1 VPALVAGS
9 VSQPFID
16 RGAAVGSP
24 DFLIVGA
31 MRAGTTALASALAEH
46 PQVFMTTPKEPNFFA
61 VPYGALDFVGP
72 GDQAFARQNSRDWD
86 SYVGLFRGAG
96 TRVCGEASAAYLALP
111 GVASEIRRRRPDAK
125 IVMILRDPV
134 ERGYSAWQYL
144 RGGGRERLR
153 DFAAALA
160 AEKERRSLG
169 YGPIW
174 WYVEASRYQ
183 ERLEEYLTAFPRRQ
197 VHVLT
202 NEELRR
208 DPVGAMSR
216 ICTFLDVDPAHLPG
230 SALSR
235 EVNPSGVPRAEI
247 LTHVLHPHYRLRE
260 PLSRIAPPVVRQVVR
275 RARAASMLGGHQMPP
290 EARRFLQEELADVAA
305 EVHKLTGVDTSHWQ
319 VPT

>member
-1 VPALVAGS
+1 
-9 VSQPFID
+9 
-16 RGAAVGSP
+16 VGIP
-24 DFLIVGA
+24 EFLIVGA

-46 PQVFMTTPKEPNFFA
+46 PRVFMTTPKEPNFFA
-61 VPYGALDFVGP
+61 VSYGALDFVGP
-72 GDQAFARQNSRDWD
+72 GDQAFARQNIRDWD
-86 SYVGLFRGAG
+86 SYAELFREAG

-125 IVMILRDPV
+125 IVIILRDPV
-134 ERGYSAWQYL
+134 ERGFSAWQYL
-144 RGGGRERLR
+144 RGRGREHLR
-153 DFAAALA
+153 EFAAGLA

-183 ERLEEYLTAFPRRQ
+183 ERLEEYLTTFPRRQ

-208 DPVGAMSR
+208 DPMGVMSR
-216 ICTFLDVDPAHLPG
+216 ICTFLDVDPAQLPG
-230 SALSR
+230 SALTR
-235 EVNPSGVPRAEI
+235 VVNSSGVPRVEI

-260 PLSRIAPPVVRQVVR
+260 PLSRIAPPVVRQMVR
-275 RARAASMLGGHQMPP
+275 RARTASVLGGGQMPS
-290 EARRFLQEELADVAA
+290 EARRWLQEELADVAA

-319 VPT
+319 VPTSPGRSEPGRR